1 MLYPQLQLVNGACWE
16 AHQVKVSITLLS
28 IISSIV
34 QIFPIGESSRAIL
47 HSCAYIEVSTSMVNR
62 ASSCGDDEISHDEK
76 VSPNC
81 IIIMFAAA
89 LRDQKGS
96 SVVTIACPA

>member
-1 MLYPQLQLVNGACWE
+1 
-16 AHQVKVSITLLS
+16 
-28 IISSIV
+28 
-34 QIFPIGESSRAIL
+34 
-47 HSCAYIEVSTSMVNR
+47 MVNR

-76 VSPNC
+76 VSPISPNC